1 MSKGWHGKLLRVD
14 LSAGTCSV
22 EALNEQWA
30 KQYLGGR
37 GLASKY
43 LVEEVAPET
52 DPLSAAN
59 KLIFATVTSRA
70 HPEALREFLYSL
82 DFK

>member
-14 LSAGTCSV
+14 LSAGTCNV

-30 KQYLGGR
+30 KDYLGGR

-43 LVEEVAPET
+43 LVEEVVE
-52 DPLSAAN
+52 
-59 KLIFATVTSRA
+59 
-70 HPEALREFLYSL
+70 
-82 DFK
+82 